1 MPQVRAHA
9 ALLLLALLL
18 LTGCQRAPELY
29 QDRLLAFGTLVEISL
44 YGVTPEQGRA
54 ASERLQQQFQ
64 AQQQAWNPWQP
75 GALAAVNAALAAG
88 GEATIDAQLAQL
100 IERGQALAALS
111 GDRFNP
117 AIGGLIE
124 LWGFHLADSALP
136 SAAPEPRAVTQI
148 LAQQPRMADLRL
160 EGLKVSS
167 RNPAV
172 QLDFGAFAKGYA
184 VDLALDT
191 LREMGVEN
199 ALVNAGGDLRTLGRP
214 GARRWRI
221 GIRNPREAGVL
232 ASLEVDGGESVFTS
246 GDYERFFEHDGRRYH
261 HILDPATG
269 YPAGGVRSVTV
280 VHQDAMTAD
289 AAATALFVAGPQA
302 WPEVARAMGVNDV
315 MLIDEQGRAYMTPT
329 MAERI
334 QLERQPAPPILI
346 RPL

>member
-1 MPQVRAHA
+1 MPQVRLRA
-9 ALLLLALLL
+9 ALILLTLLL
-18 LTGCQRAPELY
+18 LTACQPAPEIY
-29 QDRLLAFGTLVEISL
+29 HDRMLAFGTLVDISL
-44 YGVTPEQGRA
+44 YGVTPDQGRA
-54 ASERLQQQFQ
+54 ASARLQQQFQ
-64 AQQQAWNPWQP
+64 AQHQAWNPWQP
-75 GALAAVNAALAAG
+75 GPLATVNAALAAG
-88 GEATIDAQLAQL
+88 RGVAVDAQLAHL

-117 AIGGLIE
+117 AIGGLID
-124 LWGFHLADSALP
+124 LWGFNRADSAMP
-136 SAAPEPRAVTQI
+136 AAAPDPQALTQA
-148 LAQQPRMADLRL
+148 LAQRPQMLDISLDGLRI
-160 EGLKVSS
+160 SS

-191 LREMGVEN
+191 LREMGIEN
-199 ALVNAGGDLRTLGRP
+199 ALINAGGDLRTSGRP

-221 GIRNPREAGVL
+221 GISNPREAGVL

-269 YPAGGVRSVTV
+269 YPAGGVRSVTI
-280 VHQDAMTAD
+280 VHQDAVTAD
-289 AAATALFVAGPQA
+289 AAATALFVAGPEA

-315 MLIDEQGRAYMTPT
+315 MLIDEQGRAHMTPT

-334 QLERQPAPPILI
+334 RFERQPAPPILI